1 MCKNNVEKVSMT
13 GYLIG
18 LDTKLK
24 KALIQQAYNKRIF
37 AFSLD
42 VWEGDF
48 RDIVPNLEVE
58 FKLSDS
64 KEVIS
69 VKPKTIEKIDYT
81 IRQTKSIRDC
91 VYDFFGGVENLM
103 QTYKKDIN
111 SGKNLDFLRIKRFLL
126 TAYNDLFELDS
137 TISNTTLTTLKSEL
151 LKLDREYENFS
162 RKSSHPPQYSYEK
175 IFLSKQIEYIKNE
188 EAISSTKSIIASG
201 SLQQASMA
209 STLKN
214 MEEQFATRRDKGSAG
229 YLHAQKNLKHF
240 RKRYVDLLHYLQQQ
254 KEKLEKITQAG
265 KDFEEKYYDEF
276 LRSYI
281 PLIAE
286 LKSDFIKLLNSKA
299 YDLDTLL
306 WQRAKKSLSIRRFF
320 IEAGITGTYSSK
332 TFLKY
337 FLRSLDESKIR
348 HETKELFELLKY
360 LETFSKKNILLIQQ
374 DLDDSKRYVEYL
386 EHFDKDLNIIT
397 SNNPKTSFSFFKSTN
412 FNIVVMEWEVY
423 GIKATEYFQL
433 CTKLQKLEGR
443 ESAFFCVITSK
454 KISDK
459 EIKEA
464 KECGVQYFIPN
475 NNIDQFIDMMRMIL

>member
-1 MCKNNVEKVSMT
+1 MT

-18 LDTKLK
+18 LDTKLHK
-24 KALIQQAYNKRIF
+24 GLIEQAYNKRKF
-37 AFSLD
+37 TFSLD
-42 VWEGDF
+42 VWQGDF

-58 FKLSDS
+58 FELSDK
-64 KEVIS
+64 KEVTL
-69 VKPKTIEKIDYT
+69 VKPKTTEATDYI

-91 VYDFFGGVENLM
+91 IYDFFGGVENLM

-137 TISNTTLTTLKSEL
+137 TISNTALTTLKSEL
-151 LKLDREYENFS
+151 VKLDREYESFAK
-162 RKSSHPPQYSYEK
+162 KSSHPPQYSYEK
-175 IFLSKQIEYIKNE
+175 IFLAKQIEYVKNE

-201 SLQQASMA
+201 SVQQASMA

-214 MEEQFATRRDKGSAG
+214 MEEQFAARRDNGSAG
-229 YLHAQKNLKHF
+229 YFHAQMNLKHF

-265 KDFEEKYYDEF
+265 NDFEEKHFDEF

-306 WQRAKKSLSIRRFF
+306 WQRAKKSLSVRRFF

-360 LETFSKKNILLIQQ
+360 LETFSNKNILLIQQ
-374 DLDDSKRYVEYL
+374 DQDDSKRYMEYL
-386 EHFDKDLNIIT
+386 EHFDKDLNVVS
-397 SNNPKTSFSFFKSTN
+397 SNNPKSSLSLLRSNN
-412 FNIVVMEWEVY
+412 FNIIVMEWEVN
-423 GIKATEYFQL
+423 GMKATNYVQL
-433 CTKLQKLEGR
+433 YTKLQKLEGR
-443 ESAFFCVITSK
+443 EVAFFCVMVPNK
-454 KISDK
+454 LSDK
-459 EIKEA
+459 EMQEA